1 MHPSHQLRT
10 LLANGTPLVMPDA
23 YDPLSARLIVE
34 AGYPAVQCSGYS
46 FARAAACPSEA
57 EFGFERNLRLTAEIV
72 RAVSVPVMA
81 DGEDGFGDPDVV
93 YRSVRA
99 YIDAGAAGMNLEDQV
114 LDVPDSGRVVSRDVA
129 QAKLAAALAATRDA
143 DLPSFL
149 INARTDALA
158 VASDKQA
165 GLGEAI
171 ARSNAF
177 LEAGAGLAFVTGVTS
192 LAQVRTLVAEIDGPL
207 SIAAGMASNAD
218 AFSIADLVACGVAR
232 VSLPTL
238 PLYAALDGLRGALAR
253 ISRTGAF
260 DALPRAVL
268 SGSCGSAPARQA

>member
-1 MHPSHQLRT
+1 MHPSQQLRA
-10 LLANGTPLVMPDA
+10 LLATGTTLVMPDA
-23 YDPLSARLIVE
+23 YDPLSARIIME
-34 AGYPAVQCSGYS
+34 SGYAAVQCSGYS

-57 EFGFERNLRLTAEIV
+57 EFGFERNLRLTADIV

-81 DGEDGFGDPDVV
+81 DGEDGFGGPEVV

-114 LDVPDSGRVVSRDVA
+114 LDVPDSGRVVTRDLA
-129 QAKLAAALAATRDA
+129 LAKLAAALAATRDA
-143 DLPSFL
+143 DLPAFL

-165 GLGEAI
+165 GLREAI
-171 ARSNAF
+171 ERANAY

-192 LAQVRTLVAEIDGPL
+192 LAQVRVLVAAIDGPL
-207 SIAAGMASNAD
+207 SIAAGMATNAD

-253 ISRTGAF
+253 VARANTF

-268 SGSCGSAPARQA
+268 SGSCSPAPAKEA